1 MAMVTTKYK
10 SSKVELDG
18 HKFDSKLEA
27 NIYKRIR
34 ELGLPCMLQPL
45 YLLQDKFKFGKKT
58 IRAITYTADFKL
70 NINGV
75 DYILDAKGM
84 ETEVFKI
91 KHKLFMKTYNQDIVI
106 VKSVK
111 QFNAWYEGVKNA
123 RSSN

>member
-1 MAMVTTKYK
+1 MQTKYK
-10 SSKVELDG
+10 ASKVVVDD

-27 NIYKRIR
+27 NIYKRIK
-34 ELGLPCMLQPL
+34 ELGLVVELQPL

-75 DYILDAKGM
+75 DYILDAKGL
-84 ETEVFKI
+84 ETQVFKI
-91 KHKLFMKTYNQDIVI
+91 KHKLFLKTYNQDIVI

-111 QFNAWYEGVKNA
+111 GFNEWYEKVKKA
-123 RSSN
+123 